1 MTNADLIKIL
11 EDRLVEARAGRITDV
26 VAVFGGPAGSAGA
39 YAFTALDD
47 QMIPILL
54 GNYEVFKMQLIGLHL
69 QRSQQRASGI
79 VRAGAGAVPPIPPE
93 IWKKMNGGG

>member
-1 MTNADLIKIL
+1 MTNADLVKIL

-26 VAVFGGPAGSAGA
+26 VAVFGGPAGGG

-47 QMIPILL
+47 QAIPVLL
-54 GNYEVFKMQLIGLHL
+54 GNLEVFKTQLIGLHL
-69 QRSQQRASGI
+69 QRAQQRATGI
-79 VRAGAGAVPPIPPE
+79 VRAGAGAVPAIPPE